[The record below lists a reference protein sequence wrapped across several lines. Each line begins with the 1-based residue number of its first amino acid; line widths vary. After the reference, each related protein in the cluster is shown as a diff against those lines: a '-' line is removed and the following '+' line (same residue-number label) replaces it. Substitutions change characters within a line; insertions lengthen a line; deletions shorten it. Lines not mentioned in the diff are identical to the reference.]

1 MVRRTAYHK
10 GTKVPKHGKT
20 RKVDMSDQLLLALR
34 DLRKAAKALALKK
47 GRGVPEF
54 VFTTHLGTLLDAS
67 WVRKVFTDSLK
78 AAGLRVIPFHALR
91 HSFASALIGNGSSL
105 TYVRDQMGHSSI
117 QITVD
122 TYGHLVPGS
131 NRNALNR
138 LDNLCKTAIQAQ
150 PAVSGG

>member
-1 MVRRTAYHK
+1 
-10 GTKVPKHGKT
+10 
-20 RKVDMSDQLLLALR
+20 
-34 DLRKAAKALALKK
+34 
-47 GRGVPEF
+47 VPEF

-122 TYGHLVPGS
+122 TYGHLVPGA
-131 NRNALNR
+131 NRTEVNK
-138 LDNLCKTAIQAQ
+138 LDDPGYGQKPATPAQ
-150 PAVSGG
+150 PAVVGLRNGSINQGYSDSPGSSWT